1 VKFRSLADRPRV
13 APIDLTPM
21 VDMVFLLII
30 FFLTTSSFIEKTKAD
45 VELPEQKGEA
55 VQEVRR
61 GSVIINVTRNGTFV
75 IAGEYLSLDQIGRRI
90 DAEAGAGK
98 AVDDLDVVIRVD
110 RLAPLERLNA
120 LAQLLS
126 GVGVKR
132 WRLSTVV
139 PADGGAE

>member
-1 VKFRSLADRPRV
+1 MRFRSLADRPRV

-45 VELPEQKGEA
+45 VELPRERGEA

-61 GSVIINVTRNGTFV
+61 GSVIINVTRNGTYV
-75 IAGEYLSLDQIGRRI
+75 IAGEYLSLDQIARRI
-90 DAEAGAGK
+90 DAEIRAGK
-98 AVDDLDVVIRVD
+98 AIADLDVVVRVD
-110 RLAPLERLNA
+110 RLSPLLRLNA
-120 LAQLLS
+120 LAERLS
-126 GVGVKR
+126 TAGLKR

-139 PADGGAE
+139 PQEGGAG